1 MTFDVAPLMERSTL
15 DYFLFSVVQKGG
27 FDKIQVGFVLL
38 LEYGSAANGTFVP
51 SATRIWPPPRQG
63 SQQRVQKI
71 RASDPQRE
79 I

>member
-1 MTFDVAPLMERSTL
+1 VLLKHDTVLGEADLKRFGLCL
-15 DYFLFSVVQKGG
+15 GKGG
-27 FDKIQVGFVLL
+27 FDKIQVVLVLL

>member
-1 MTFDVAPLMERSTL
+1 LKRFGLCL
-15 DYFLFSVVQKGG
+15 GKGG